1 MAKLYAVLFSLLLL
15 LGACGTPEETDENDI
30 MMENADNELTEE
42 EQTGYIGEISE
53 IDEDENRILLE
64 GQETW
69 SGDDVSI
76 WLTVGDGEIVDEA
89 GEQYSLS
96 DLRIGLEAEAWVEGE
111 VEDSDPQQG
120 DLEQLIITSE

>member
-1 MAKLYAVLFSLLLL
+1 MAKLNAVLFILLLL

-30 MMENADNELTEE
+30 MMENTDNELTEE

-53 IDEDENRILLE
+53 IDEEENRILLE

-89 GEQYSLS
+89 GEHYSLS
-96 DLRIGLEAEAWVEGE
+96 DLRIGLETEAWVEGE
-111 VEDSDPQQG
+111 VEDSDPQHG
-120 DLEQLIITSE
+120 SLEQLIITSE